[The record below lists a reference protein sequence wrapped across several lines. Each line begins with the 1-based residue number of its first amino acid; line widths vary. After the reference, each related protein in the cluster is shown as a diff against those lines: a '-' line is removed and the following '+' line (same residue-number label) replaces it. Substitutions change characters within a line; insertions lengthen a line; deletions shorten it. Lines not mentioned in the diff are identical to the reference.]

1 MTYFSAVHYT
11 VMVCGKDNG
20 IYELQSVRGHH
31 PFAGIFRKSG
41 KQKHA
46 TEPIPLSE
54 DGAFPSHRR
63 TNIQRPYHPSPLLS
77 ASIRRI
83 NQHIP
88 FHLSNHW
95 QSVYTRY
102 QSATGDSEKNQSNRM
117 TADNIFLG
125 SRHVHAKCF
134 HSVPT
139 YAKQPSDIHS
149 SFLPTGNG
157 KLLVSKKDDPSCQTV
172 RFFFHPPSS
181 GILFA
186 NSPIPLPS
194 TGKGRRPS
202 LKL

>member
-1 MTYFSAVHYT
+1 
-11 VMVCGKDNG
+11 
-20 IYELQSVRGHH
+20 
-31 PFAGIFRKSG
+31 
-41 KQKHA
+41 
-46 TEPIPLSE
+46 
-54 DGAFPSHRR
+54 
-63 TNIQRPYHPSPLLS
+63 
-77 ASIRRI
+77 
-83 NQHIP
+83 
-88 FHLSNHW
+88 
-95 QSVYTRY
+95 
-102 QSATGDSEKNQSNRM
+102 M

-149 SFLPTGNG
+149 SFLPASNG
-157 KLLVSKKDDPSCQTV
+157 KLSVSKKDDPSCQTV

-202 LKL
+202 LKRHPFHPRPGNLHVFPEKQPMPRSIQSPDSNTGNELFSIIHLKQDNARLYSPPATSYQHHRIEIQKHIFPQYYQISFFLLSTFLYQGQVHHSS